1 MVTISGRR
9 WKPSSTRVAAALG
22 AVCCLSLVGCVER
35 RYTIRT
41 DPPGAL
47 VFVNGQELGPSPISS
62 DFTYYGAR
70 EIVIVADGYETER
83 IIQKIDAPLYDNALT
98 DFFTEN
104 LLPFTIR
111 DEREFVYRLRPRTLT
126 PQGDLEQR
134 ADMLRME
141 GQQPPKPRR
150 RGILGFLGF

>member
-1 MVTISGRR
+1 MDRMQGRR
-9 WKPSSTRVAAALG
+9 PYPSRARIAAAWG
-22 AVCCLSLVGCVER
+22 ALCCLGLVGCVER

-47 VFVNGQELGPSPISS
+47 VFVNGQEMGPSPISS
-62 DFTYYGAR
+62 DFTYYGDR

-83 IIQKIDAPLYDNALT
+83 IIQKINAPIYDNALT

-104 LLPFTIR
+104 LLPFTVR
-111 DEREFVYRLRPRTLT
+111 DEREFIYRLRPRSLT
-126 PQGDLEQR
+126 PPAELEQR

-150 RGILGFLGF
+150 RGLFGFLGF